1 MGIYLIVMSASL
13 VASVRMPFTLMLLAL
28 LLMCMPAVLYL
39 SLRRMYREQPAN
51 RSFAAVWTAG
61 IVTTLCGTLICGI
74 VTAAWLLLVQ
84 PDFFTQYLHSAILM
98 AEQAGQQAQY
108 ADQIQMMRRALDEGM
123 VPSPMRFV
131 FSMMWTTVF
140 FGSILSMLCA
150 WILRMRAFSVL
161 GPDKQR

>member
-13 VASVRMPFTLMLLAL
+13 VASVRMPATMLLLAL
-28 LLMCMPAVLYL
+28 LLMFMPAVLYL
-39 SLRRMYREQPAN
+39 LLRRMYREQPAN
-51 RSFAAVWTAG
+51 RSFPAVWTAG

-84 PDFFTQYLHSAILM
+84 PDFFAQYLHSAIAM
-98 AEQAGQQAQY
+98 VEQSGQEAEYAEQVG
-108 ADQIQMMRRALDEGM
+108 MMRRALDEGV

-131 FSMMWTTVF
+131 FSMMWATVF

-150 WILRMRAFSVL
+150 WLLRMRAFSVL
-161 GPDKQR
+161 NPDK